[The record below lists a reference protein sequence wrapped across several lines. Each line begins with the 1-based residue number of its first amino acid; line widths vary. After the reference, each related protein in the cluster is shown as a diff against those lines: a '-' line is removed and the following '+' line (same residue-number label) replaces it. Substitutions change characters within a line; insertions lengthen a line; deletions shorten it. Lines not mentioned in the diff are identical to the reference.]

1 MLNLATV
8 APWLQNQGVYGPVTA
23 TLDWCEVRIRTP
35 IIIQIIKLLKHE
47 QVNFQFSPYIAEM
60 ANAFSNIFT
69 ITLALCG
76 GSQAIKER
84 LPSRFPLGYAVR
96 LFRPCPLYPLKH
108 SLSSNQILN
117 ICIFLNK
124 LQGVGLVGLGSFFFH
139 ATLLFEA
146 QLADELPMIY
156 VGSLSL
162 FLLFDNKPGFGLHST
177 RSRMLM
183 VLLALFD
190 VLFTWS

>member
-1 MLNLATV
+1 M
-8 APWLQNQGVYGPVTA
+8 
-23 TLDWCEVRIRTP
+23 
-35 IIIQIIKLLKHE
+35 H
-47 QVNFQFSPYIAEM
+47 
-60 ANAFSNIFT
+60 
-69 ITLALCG
+69 
-76 GSQAIKER
+76 
-84 LPSRFPLGYAVR
+84 LP
-96 LFRPCPLYPLKH
+96 
-108 SLSSNQILN
+108 
-117 ICIFLNK
+117 K

-177 RSRMLM
+177 RSKMLM